1 MYYHASGYGILQ
13 GVDWGNSYKNIVL
26 QLGGGNVGIGINSTG
41 YKLHVSGTGYFT
53 DALYAGSNVGST
65 VYSSGFAGS
74 GWRLTN
80 GGGDVSLTVDNL
92 VVRKAMTVYELD
104 INQINSING
113 GLIVSAANGKCLTV
127 SGTTIYFDED
137 GGSKLIQFQV
147 HDYIRAQIWT
157 GRGVSVYVGYVT
169 AVHHSDTYGSA
180 NIVATTVSGTPWN
193 GMELVQIGNDN
204 DTNRQSLIYI
214 TASDTNNPYID
225 MLSGVNA
232 GSFAGKQRLRIGNL
246 TGITDTAFGGALSG
260 YGLYADNVYLRGKM
274 MLVDS
279 VGVNL
284 IHPELWVVGTSGDQP
299 PSPNLRYFSDLNGGN
314 IIQGTGADSEP
325 ALMWETPYAPYG
337 YEVGWVALGRSD
349 ASEVIY
355 TDKNKSYRFSYYL
368 RTTSATGI
376 HQANSGTNL
385 TLDLNDSETSIFF
398 NQTLS
403 INTWYFVVCYIYSS
417 TYNGPTTSRGG
428 VFECTTGQKIVTCV
442 DLKWGPVRTMYA
454 KPTNKMTGGVSGDKQ
469 YSYAPR
475 FEIIDGSEPKLQS
488 YLGIYTP
495 PPTGTGL
502 FVDATHMGYY
512 AASAWKTYI
521 DNAGNMILGNYAG
534 GGAGLSWSQSGA
546 TLSIKGAITATSG
559 LIGDW
564 AINSAYLAKDTGT
577 DATSAGMSPTDYP
590 FYAGATYANR
600 ATAPFRVTNAG
611 AVTMTNGTFTGTFK
625 TAASGKRIAMSNSTN
640 DMFFYSSYGDY
651 VNIGGTIN
659 SCFIDV
665 LTPGGRK
672 TRLTPGT
679 LQVTDQGAQNFQM
692 HTLLDNLTF
701 ILEGLPTGPTGLPV
715 NTVWRD
721 EPYGGAQS
729 SYLMIVNYTV

>member
-1 MYYHASGYGILQ
+1 
-13 GVDWGNSYKNIVL
+13 
-26 QLGGGNVGIGINSTG
+26 
-41 YKLHVSGTGYFT
+41 
-53 DALYAGSNVGST
+53 
-65 VYSSGFAGS
+65 
-74 GWRLTN
+74 
-80 GGGDVSLTVDNL
+80 
-92 VVRKAMTVYELD
+92 
-104 INQINSING
+104 
-113 GLIVSAANGKCLTV
+113 
-127 SGTTIYFDED
+127 
-137 GGSKLIQFQV
+137 
-147 HDYIRAQIWT
+147 
-157 GRGVSVYVGYVT
+157 
-169 AVHHSDTYGSA
+169 
-180 NIVATTVSGTPWN
+180 
-193 GMELVQIGNDN
+193 
-204 DTNRQSLIYI
+204 
-214 TASDTNNPYID
+214 
-225 MLSGVNA
+225 
-232 GSFAGKQRLRIGNL
+232 
-246 TGITDTAFGGALSG
+246 
-260 YGLYADNVYLRGKM
+260 
-274 MLVDS
+274 
-279 VGVNL
+279 
-284 IHPELWVVGTSGDQP
+284 
-299 PSPNLRYFSDLNGGN
+299 
-314 IIQGTGADSEP
+314 
-325 ALMWETPYAPYG
+325 
-337 YEVGWVALGRSD
+337 
-349 ASEVIY
+349 
-355 TDKNKSYRFSYYL
+355 
-368 RTTSATGI
+368 
-376 HQANSGTNL
+376 
-385 TLDLNDSETSIFF
+385 
-398 NQTLS
+398 
-403 INTWYFVVCYIYSS
+403 
-417 TYNGPTTSRGG
+417 
-428 VFECTTGQKIVTCV
+428 
-442 DLKWGPVRTMYA
+442 
-454 KPTNKMTGGVSGDKQ
+454 
-469 YSYAPR
+469 
-475 FEIIDGSEPKLQS
+475 
-488 YLGIYTP
+488 
-495 PPTGTGL
+495 
-502 FVDATHMGYY
+502 MGYY